1 MSETELVGKDELL
14 KAMTMCN
21 SCPDFNCDLR
31 GKGDNNYQL
40 YDWLIHNLPTA
51 QYVLGKLVELIFSN
65 NLTTGDEKQDEILN
79 NFYMVKRIQK
89 ELPTITYLFN
99 QLRNQLYTV
108 DLVYVLSKDDGL
120 INVKCNHFGV
130 AQILNKRTLRI

>member
-21 SCPDFNCDLR
+21 SCPDFNLNDLR

-108 DLVYVLSKDDGL
+108 DLVYVF
-120 INVKCNHFGV
+120 I
-130 AQILNKRTLRI
+130 

>member
-21 SCPDFNCDLR
+21 SCPDFNLNDLR

-79 NFYMVKRIQK
+79 NFLYGQTNPEGVTNYHVLVQSIK
-89 ELPTITYLFN
+89 ESIVYGRSGLRFYLKMM
-99 QLRNQLYTV
+99 
-108 DLVYVLSKDDGL
+108 D
-120 INVKCNHFGV
+120 
-130 AQILNKRTLRI
+130 

>member
-1 MSETELVGKDELL
+1 
-14 KAMTMCN
+14 
-21 SCPDFNCDLR
+21 
-31 GKGDNNYQL
+31 
-40 YDWLIHNLPTA
+40 
-51 QYVLGKLVELIFSN
+51 
-65 NLTTGDEKQDEILN
+65 
-79 NFYMVKRIQK
+79 MVKRIQK

-130 AQILNKRTLRI
+130 AQILNKEHYGYKELIGFVIDKKVELLQMSISVKEKLIQKNTLKRNICFKTMTIFYCHRKIR